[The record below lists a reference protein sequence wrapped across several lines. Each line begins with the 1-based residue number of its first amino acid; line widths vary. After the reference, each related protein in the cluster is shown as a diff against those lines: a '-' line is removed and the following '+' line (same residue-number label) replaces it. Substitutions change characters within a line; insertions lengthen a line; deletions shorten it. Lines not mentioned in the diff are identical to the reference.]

1 MGTQQF
7 LTIGGIIIFT
17 FMTLTFNSSVLNQS
31 SASYF
36 NEAIIVAAG
45 LGQSMIE
52 EIHTRA
58 FDENTTINAVDTIIN
73 LTQPYSLGYDTGE
86 GLKNLLGYAKTHG
99 YDASTSFDDI
109 DDYNGFSRDYS
120 DKILG
125 NFNSKVE
132 VYYIKPSSPNQ
143 KSTIRTFAKRVDV
156 TMSNPYLT
164 INENDSTGTL
174 KLTSI
179 ITY

>member
-31 SASYF
+31 SASDF
-36 NEAIIVAAG
+36 NEAIIVATG
-45 LGQSMIE
+45 LGQSIIE
-52 EIHTRA
+52 EIHTKA
-58 FDENTTINAVDTIIN
+58 FDENTILSAVDTVVDLTLPN
-73 LTQPYSLGYDTGE
+73 LLSYDSGE
-86 GLKNLLGYAKTHG
+86 GLNNENGYAKTHG
-99 YDASTSFDDI
+99 YDAGTTFDDI

-120 DKILG
+120 DKLLG

-132 VYYIKPSSPNQ
+132 VYYIKPSSPYF
-143 KSTIRTFAKRVDV
+143 KSTTRTFTKRVDV